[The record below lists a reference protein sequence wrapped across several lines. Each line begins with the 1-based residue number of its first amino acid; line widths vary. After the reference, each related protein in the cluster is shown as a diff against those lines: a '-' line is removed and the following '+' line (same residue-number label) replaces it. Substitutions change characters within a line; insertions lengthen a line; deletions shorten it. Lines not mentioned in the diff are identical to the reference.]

1 MYIKKLLIGICC
13 TILLIVSPFLVIAAP
28 SPFSEGLDKTAGET
42 GHIGD
47 NSSSIWTLDNLPGAI
62 GKMIGGVLSLLGVVF
77 LILTIY
83 GGFTWMLARGNEQES
98 EKARKIIA
106 DSIIGLII
114 VLAAYAITVFVG
126 QINSKI

>member
-13 TILLIVSPFLVIAAP
+13 TVLLIVNPFLVVA
-28 SPFSEGLDKTAGET
+28 SPFSEGLDKTVGET
-42 GHIGD
+42 GHISA
-47 NSSSIWTLDNLPGAI
+47 SSSIWTPDNLPGAI
-62 GKMIGGVLSLLGVVF
+62 GKMIGGVLSFLGVIF

-83 GGFTWMLARGNEQES
+83 GGFTWMLARGNEQKS
-98 EKARKIIA
+98 EKAKKIIA

-114 VLAAYAITVFVG
+114 VLAAYAITVFIG